1 MDFCKPA
8 HIYLIF
14 SLLGSII
21 YILTT
26 ISYKTLSEEARFIFW
41 QFIAIIVW
49 TCILNILC
57 WAGFSIISWILVA
70 IPLIALTIIIV
81 AEISVLHNKFIE
93 EKNKE
98 QRTKEK
104 LIPNF

>member
-1 MDFCKPA
+1 MDLCKPA

-26 ISYKTLSEEARFIFW
+26 ISYKTLTEEAFFIFW
-41 QFIAIIVW
+41 QFVGIIIW
-49 TCILNILC
+49 TYILNLLC
-57 WAGFSIISWILVA
+57 WAGLSIISWILVA
-70 IPLIALTIIIV
+70 IPLIALAIILMS
-81 AEISVLHNKFIE
+81 ELSVLHNKFVE

-98 QRTKEK
+98 QRK
-104 LIPNF
+104 N